1 MIIIN
6 LVYGCM
12 NLVLV
17 TVFKVEILSP
27 LFPSSDFYNE
37 RQKLC
42 LFACANSQCLAMD
55 RFLPCM
61 KLTGPHKD

>member
-1 MIIIN
+1 MIIN

-17 TVFKVEILSP
+17 AVFKVKILSP
-27 LFPSSDFYNE
+27 LFPSSNFYNE

-42 LFACANSQCLAMD
+42 LFAHANSQCLASD
-55 RFLPCM
+55 HFLPCM